1 VSVAPTRE
9 STDAAPERG
18 DLLSDDGLYK
28 LIGAGMIAG
37 TPILFIVAV
46 VISYLSGVGVGN
58 ALAIAVIP
66 AMFGGVTFG
75 GFVVLMRHLRREDQA
90 DAAARATRR
99 ALTIAIRDAGAT
111 TATAP
116 AAA

>member
-1 VSVAPTRE
+1 MK
-9 STDAAPERG
+9 AAHEAR

-28 LIGAGMIAG
+28 LIAAGMIAG
-37 TPILFIVAV
+37 TPILFVVAV
-46 VISYLSGVGVGN
+46 LISYLSGVGVGN

-75 GFVVLMRHLRREDQA
+75 GFVVLMGHLQREDQV

-99 ALTIAIRDAGAT
+99 ALTIATRDA
-111 TATAP
+111 TAARAP
-116 AAA
+116 AIA